1 MDENMLLQMIAQA
14 LDIIHREI
22 VMRNAYDV
30 GFLSK
35 DQYREYIKQMLVIP
49 EEEGDKD
56 DCD

>member
-1 MDENMLLQMIAQA
+1 MDDNVLLQMIAQA

-49 EEEGDKD
+49 EEEGEEKK
-56 DCD
+56 

>member
-49 EEEGDKD
+49 EEEGDNE
-56 DCD
+56 